1 MLERLLEIGRG
12 SRLERPQ
19 IHILLIS
26 QILLVGTLLME
37 LKLGQ
42 SPFSDEPGCT
52 VVWILC
58 LASTDLR
65 NGRVHEKPWE
75 LGSVVVLRL
84 RRVVVHGVP
93 DRSCS
98 SSGVKLRQTPGSSSG
113 IEP

>member
-1 MLERLLEIGRG
+1 MLERLLEIGRS

-19 IHILLIS
+19 IHILLVS
-26 QILLVGTLLME
+26 QILLVGILLME
-37 LKLGQ
+37 LKLGK

-52 VVWILC
+52 VVRILC

-65 NGRVHEKPWE
+65 NGRVHEEPWE
-75 LGSVVVLRL
+75 LGSVVLRL

-93 DRSCS
+93 DRSS
-98 SSGVKLRQTPGSSSG
+98 SSSG